1 MDMLPLTGTLQPG
14 YRQSLKHKLE
24 SVGVGKD
31 GKIISNS
38 LLTKKK

>member
-14 YRQSLKHKLE
+14 YRQLQTSLKLLD
-24 SVGVGKD
+24 VGKD
-31 GKIISNS
+31 GKIISIS